1 MRSPKA
7 YRPRRGGP
15 SAAPSSRTA
24 IGPNVAR
31 TGRSRRRTRAQA
43 YTTRFTPE
51 GIRLQPRGAGIEV
64 GLTLAGYGYRELR
77 PLPPAAPRVEGAR
90 VEFHRGALT
99 EWYVNRAAGL
109 EQGFTLDEPPQET
122 PGSAGGREPL
132 RLELEVAGPVRVE
145 RTPDGE
151 AVLLRDPEGLV
162 RLRYGGLRAW
172 DATGRELASRLE
184 ARRGRIALLVDDAAA
199 RYPLTIDPTIVNE
212 DAKLTAS
219 DAAAFDL
226 FGAAVSISGDTIV
239 VGAGFDGC
247 PAGPG
252 CGSAYVF
259 EKPAGG
265 WPGR

>member
-1 MRSPKA
+1 MSRTFLSGFVILAALASADSGQLSSKPAVLAPTSRSVLSLATDTPRTGA
-7 YRPRRGGP
+7 VPEGVSAEAWGAISRAIEQDRYRAERREDGTV
-15 SAAPSSRTA
+15 SAA
-24 IGPNVAR
+24 N
-31 TGRSRRRTRAQA
+31 RAQA

-212 DAKLTAS
+212 DAR
-219 DAAAFDL
+219 AF
-226 FGAAVSISGDTIV
+226 SGI
-239 VGAGFDGC
+239 
-247 PAGPG
+247 
-252 CGSAYVF
+252 
-259 EKPAGG
+259 E
-265 WPGR
+265 